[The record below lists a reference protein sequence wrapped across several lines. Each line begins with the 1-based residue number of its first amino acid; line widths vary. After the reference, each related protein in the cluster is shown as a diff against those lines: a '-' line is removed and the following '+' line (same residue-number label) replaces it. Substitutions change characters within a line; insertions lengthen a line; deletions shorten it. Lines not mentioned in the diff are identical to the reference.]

1 MPSSKRNMTGCF
13 PCELQRSCR
22 RRGLA
27 IVCGPPMSPR
37 ILVQSRPASIRW
49 SHPILCESSF
59 GSNLWADTSSADSR
73 ISPLTNR
80 PATRPEVIVAE
91 QWLPNDLTRLGNF
104 EQDDALIMKNHLSP
118 IHQSNRVGRA
128 NIRQLRH
135 LSRLFQADIN
145 VDPPRLASD
154 VAHELHRFMMID
166 EEILRSALLRAAGLS
181 Q

>member
-13 PCELQRSCR
+13 PRELQRSCR

-27 IVCGPPMSPR
+27 IVCGPRMS
-37 ILVQSRPASIRW
+37 VQSRPTSLRW

-59 GSNLWADTSSADSR
+59 GSNLRADASSADSC

-91 QWLPNDLTRLGNF
+91 QWLPNDPTRLGNF

-118 IHQSNRVGRA
+118 IPQSNRVVRA
-128 NIRQLRH
+128 NVRQLRH
-135 LSRLFQADIN
+135 LSRLFKADVN

-166 EEILRSALLRAAGLS
+166 EDILRSALLRAAGLS

>member
-1 MPSSKRNMTGCF
+1 
-13 PCELQRSCR
+13 
-22 RRGLA
+22 
-27 IVCGPPMSPR
+27 
-37 ILVQSRPASIRW
+37 
-49 SHPILCESSF
+49 
-59 GSNLWADTSSADSR
+59 
-73 ISPLTNR
+73 
-80 PATRPEVIVAE
+80 
-91 QWLPNDLTRLGNF
+91 LPNSGYPNDPTRLGNF

-128 NIRQLRH
+128 NVRQLRH
-135 LSRLFQADIN
+135 LSRLFKADIN